1 MECEMNNKIRII
13 ILEDH
18 TILMEA
24 LTITL
29 SSFENIDVQGFFATA
44 GEALDFLGHSPVD
57 VALVD
62 YSLPDMDGISFMIK
76 SRELKQ
82 QPLVV
87 FLSMY
92 TDDEIVKKAFQ
103 HGASAYLPKT
113 ASTEELVTAI
123 TDAMEGKHYIS
134 PRLSE

>member
-1 MECEMNNKIRII
+1 MECDMKNKISLI

-29 SSFENIDVQGFFATA
+29 SSFENIDVHGFFATA
-44 GEALDFLGHSPVD
+44 GEALNYLDHSPVD

-62 YSLPDMDGISFMIK
+62 YNLPDMDGISFMIK
-76 SRELKQ
+76 SREFQ
-82 QPLVV
+82 QPPLVV

-92 TDDEIVKKAFQ
+92 SDSEIVEKAFQ

-123 TDAMEGKHYIS
+123 TDVMEGKHYIS